1 MDRAQ
6 RAAALAG
13 EVIALAQSMLM
24 VHLRF
29 LDRALA
35 ALRPVAHESLWF
47 AADCTAF
54 ACGTTTSAPSP
65 WCA

>member
-1 MDRAQ
+1 MDRVQ

-13 EVIALAQSMLM
+13 EVIALAQSTLM

-35 ALRPVAHESLWF
+35 ALRRSPMSRCGLPP
-47 AADCTAF
+47 TA
-54 ACGTTTSAPSP
+54 GRTRSWSS
-65 WCA
+65 